1 MTDTPKDLL
10 NAAVATA
17 VLDDA
22 VGKKW
27 YSSKTVWTNVVA
39 AGVLL
44 LQLKY
49 GFIIDPTY
57 QSLALSGVN
66 LVLRKITKEAI
77 TF

>member
-1 MTDTPKDLL
+1 MTATPKDLI
-10 NAAVATA
+10 NAAVTTA

-27 YSSKTVWTNVVA
+27 YGSKTVWTNVVA

-44 LQLKY
+44 LQLRY

-57 QSLALSGVN
+57 QSLALSGIN
-66 LVLRKITKEAI
+66 LVLRKITKDPI

>member
-1 MTDTPKDLL
+1 MTATPKDLI
-10 NAAVATA
+10 NAAVTTA

-22 VGKKW
+22 IGKKW

-44 LQLKY
+44 LQLRY

-57 QSLALSGVN
+57 QSLALSCIN
-66 LVLRKITKEAI
+66 LVLRKITKDTI